1 MVVNMGVRH
10 GGIYWGLRYGGKYW
24 GLGTVVN
31 IGG

>member
-1 MVVNMGVRH
+1 MGVRY
-10 GGIYWGLRYGGKYW
+10 GGKYWGLRHGGKYW